1 MSDPVKNH
9 QTLLADWKYENYFP
23 VRIYLFFLKKKK
35 KNSSWSWAPSNSF
48 QDFTGFIKS
57 NDFIKL

>member
-35 KNSSWSWAPSNSF
+35 KIPAEAELPPIVSRILL
-48 QDFTGFIKS
+48 G
-57 NDFIKL
+57 L